1 MRQRRVVYG
10 IHAVLESYLARRR
23 RGGDHRPAGPDAATR
38 DKGGSW
44 IFGEVTNDSG
54 QVAVSRMVTP
64 DGYTL
69 TVSAAV
75 AIADRVMRGSFE
87 PGYQTPAGLYG
98 PDMVLE
104 LDGVKRFDVS

>member
-1 MRQRRVVYG
+1 MGASPVQKLFKAIIDR
-10 IHAVLESYLARRR
+10 
-23 RGGDHRPAGPDAATR
+23 RPADPDAATR
-38 DKGGSW
+38 DRGGSW

-54 QVAVSRMVTP
+54 QVALSRMITP

-75 AIADRVMRGSFE
+75 AIADRVMRGGAE

-98 PDMVLE
+98 ADMVLE
-104 LDGVKRFDVS
+104 LDGVKRFDIS